1 MSGIKLAGIVLIAA
15 GILGLAYQGF
25 SYTREIHEAKIDPL
39 ELSVNEKL
47 TLSIPTWAGVGT
59 LVAGGFL
66 FSLLL
71 APKQRSGS

>member
-25 SYTREIHEAKIDPL
+25 SYTKENEAKIGPL

-47 TLSIPTWAGVGT
+47 TLSIPTWAGMGA
-59 LVAGGFL
+59 LVVGGFL
-66 FSLLL
+66 LSLLL
-71 APKQRSGS
+71 VPKQSSES